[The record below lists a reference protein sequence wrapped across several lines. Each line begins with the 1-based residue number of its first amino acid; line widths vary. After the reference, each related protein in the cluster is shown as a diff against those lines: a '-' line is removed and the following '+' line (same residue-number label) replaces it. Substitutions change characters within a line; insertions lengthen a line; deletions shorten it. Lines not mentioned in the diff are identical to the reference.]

1 MHTPHSHACIISRKT
16 ADTPVAPLELIL
28 HGVTFC
34 PPYSF
39 TLSLHYL
46 LTGE

>member
-1 MHTPHSHACIISRKT
+1 MHTPHLLIFRKT
-16 ADTPVAPLELIL
+16 ADTPVASLELIL